1 LQVSTKVFTFVVM
14 KVEIKNL
21 MTIKNF
27 ALKEGVTPSYIYK
40 LIKESKMSSFVID
53 GVQFIETDKFPYIPV
68 VNRR

>member
-1 LQVSTKVFTFVVM
+1 M

-40 LIKESKMSSFVID
+40 LIKEAKMSAFEID
-53 GVQFIETDKFPYIPV
+53 GVQFIDTSVYSTIPV